1 MRNPGGPPYRADHV
15 GSLLRPAALR
25 EARAKAEKGGITA
38 AELRA
43 AEDSAIRDAV
53 ALQERAGLQSIT
65 DGEFRRG
72 HYLVDFMSALDGIVP
87 THTSY
92 ALSFRGSDGTTGE
105 TRSMLSV
112 SSKVR
117 RNRPIMLDAFR
128 FLESVT
134 SRTAKVCIPSP
145 TWVHMRGGSKTISL
159 EAYPDIDE
167 FWDDIIRAFHEEIT
181 DLAAAGCTYLQLDEI
196 SFAFLCD
203 QTIRDRIAADGLNP
217 DRLIGDYAR
226 VVDRIAAGAPEGMTV
241 TVHTCRGNFQS
252 MWMAEGGYE
261 RVAAKA
267 FAQPSVDGY
276 FLEFDTER
284 AGGFEPL
291 RAIPRD
297 KRVVLGIVSSKNSE
311 LEKKDDLKRRI
322 DDAAKYFPLEQLCL
336 SPQCGFAST
345 HHGNRITEDTER
357 RKLELIVETATEVW
371 GTAV

>member
-25 EARAKAEKGGITA
+25 EVRANAEKGGITA

-112 SSKVR
+112 SGKVR
-117 RNRPIMLDAFR
+117 RSRPIMLDAFR
-128 FLESVT
+128 FLKSVT

-145 TWVHMRGGSKTISL
+145 TWVHMRGGSKTVSP

-167 FWDDIIRAFHEEIT
+167 FWDDIVRAFHEEIS

-203 QTIRDRIAADGLNP
+203 QTIRDRIAADGLNA
-217 DRLIGDYAR
+217 DRLIADYAR

-291 RAIPRD
+291 RMIPRD
-297 KRVVLGIVSSKNSE
+297 KRVVLGVVTSKNSE
-311 LEKKDDLKRRI
+311 LEKKGDLKRRI
-322 DDAAKYFPLEQLCL
+322 DEAAKYFPLEQLCL

-345 HHGNRITEDTER
+345 HHGNRITEDVER

-371 GTAV
+371 GSAV

>member
-1 MRNPGGPPYRADHV
+1 MSKPVRPPYRADHV
-15 GSLLRPAALR
+15 GSLLRPARLHD
-25 EARAKAEKGGITA
+25 ARAIAEKGAISA

-53 ALQERAGLQSIT
+53 ALQEQAGLQSVT

-72 HYLVDFMSALDGIVP
+72 HYLVDFMTALDGIVP

-92 ALSFRGSDGTTGE
+92 ALSFRGRDGTTGE

-112 SSKVR
+112 TGKVR
-117 RNRPIMLDAFR
+117 RSRPIMLDAFR
-128 FLESVT
+128 FLKSVT
-134 SRTAKVCIPSP
+134 GRTAKVCIPSP
-145 TWVHMRGGSKTISL
+145 TWVHMRGGSKTVRGDV
-159 EAYPDIDE
+159 YPDIEE
-167 FWDDIIRAFHEEIT
+167 FWDDIVRAFHEEIR
-181 DLAAAGCTYLQLDEI
+181 DLAAAGCTYLQVDEI

-203 QTIRDRIAADGLNP
+203 QTIRDRIAADGLNA
-217 DRLIGDYAR
+217 DQLIADYAR
-226 VVDRIAAGAPEGMTV
+226 VVDRIASGAPDSMTV

-252 MWMAEGGYE
+252 MWMAEGGYD

-291 RAIPRD
+291 QSIPRD
-297 KRVVLGIVSSKNSE
+297 KRVVLGLVSSKNPQI
-311 LEKKDDLKRRI
+311 EKKDDLKWRI
-322 DDAAKYFPLEQLCL
+322 EEAARYFPLEQLCL

-345 HHGNRITEDTER
+345 HHGNRVSEDVER
-357 RKLELIVETATEVW
+357 RKLELVVETAAEIW
-371 GTAV
+371 GTAA

>member
-1 MRNPGGPPYRADHV
+1 MSHPGRPPYRADHV
-15 GSLLRPAALR
+15 GSLLRPAALH
-25 EARAKAEKGGITA
+25 EARAKSEKGAITA

-53 ALQERAGLQSIT
+53 TLQEQAGLQSVT

-72 HYLVDFMSALDGIVP
+72 HYLVDFMTALDGIVP

-112 SSKVR
+112 TGKVR
-117 RNRPIMLDAFR
+117 RSRPIMLDAFR
-128 FLESVT
+128 FLTSVT

-145 TWVHMRGGSKTISL
+145 TWIHMRGGSKTVSAEI
-159 EAYPDIDE
+159 YPDIEE
-167 FWDDIIRAFHEEIT
+167 FWDDIVHAYHEEIR
-181 DLAAAGCTYLQLDEI
+181 DLATAGCTYLQLDEI

-203 QTIRDRIAADGLNP
+203 QTIRDRIAADGLNA
-217 DRLIGDYAR
+217 DRLIADYAH
-226 VVDRIAAGAPEGMTV
+226 VVDRIAAGAPEAMTV

-261 RVAAKA
+261 RVAARA

-276 FLEFDTER
+276 FLEFDSER

-291 RAIPRD
+291 RVIPHD
-297 KRVVLGIVSSKNSE
+297 KRVVLGIVSSKNAE

-322 DDAAKYFPLEQLCL
+322 DDAAKYFPLEQLCI

-345 HHGNRITEDTER
+345 HHGNRVSEDIER
-357 RKLELIVETATEVW
+357 RKLELIVETAAEIW
-371 GTAV
+371 GTAD